1 MPVPTSK
8 RGRPTKQPRSC
19 WRRTPGAPTW
29 SRCCSPEARARGR
42 ATSAARRR
50 SARRWIRAT
59 PTPPPC
65 CESTP
70 LPGRGEDPAGVTTD
84 TTGVRS
90 GSAWDRFAQGPGAPL
105 ALIAV
110 GLVFQLPIFDRWF
123 SFMDEGHILVYADI
137 IARGGELYRDATVY
151 PLPGSFYL
159 LAWAFR
165 LFGTS
170 NLVAR
175 WILVV
180 EFSVLVG
187 LVFVLL
193 RRMVPAGWALAGALS
208 MLPYRIWAFPHW
220 HMYSYSSTA
229 LLLLFSALLGVV
241 RFTAGGQRR
250 WLLLSGL
257 LFGLGVACK
266 QDYGAAALVAISLVL
281 FATARTS
288 AASSFVQLFG
298 WFIAPAAA
306 VGVATAVHFLRQG
319 LFGDLVRFT
328 VLHHLIGM
336 ANYEYP
342 RFPPLFPILGQDPF
356 LRSNAG
362 HSAYMPAIVNTLDLP
377 RVLESSWYRDTALYD
392 LALKLYYFAPYP
404 MVAFG
409 AARLW
414 ARRRLLRDPSA
425 RPAALAEL
433 ALWAFGSTL
442 IALVTLNRPQD
453 YVHLAV
459 LYWPLLC
466 LGVVYLRAF
475 VQGRRALALSL
486 VAVGAVPAALA
497 LAYTGSLA
505 WRLRTV
511 HSTPVASKRSGL
523 YVTPEQA
530 QLLDGLV
537 DYIRA
542 HTAPGEP
549 VAVMPYFPILH
560 FYAQRPGPHRASYIV
575 WPFPEIPDRERSII
589 QALEATHTKLLIY
602 NLNEFLVFEDMAH
615 YAPQLFAYLVEHF
628 EMDRIFSYE
637 WLGYRIGAALRVDGA
652 APGRRLRPLESEGVA

>member
-90 GSAWDRFAQGPGAPL
+90 GSAWDRFVQGAGAPL

-110 GLVFQLPIFDRWF
+110 GFVFQLPIFDRWF

-137 IARGGELYRDATVY
+137 ITRGGELYRDATVY

-193 RRMVPAGWALAGALS
+193 RRIVPAGWALAGALL

-229 LLLLFSALLGVV
+229 LLLLFSSLLGVL
-241 RFTAGGQRR
+241 RSTEGGRR
-250 WLLLSGL
+250 GWLLFAGL

-266 QDYGAAALVAISLVL
+266 QDYGAAALVAIGL
-281 FATARTS
+281 FLFVAARTAPAPS
-288 AASSFVQLFG
+288 ASFAALFG
-298 WFIAPAAA
+298 AFMAPAAA
-306 VGVATAVHFLRQG
+306 VGLALGAHFLHQG
-319 LFGDLVRFT
+319 LLGDLLRFT
-328 VLHHLIGM
+328 VLNHLVGM
-336 ANYEYP
+336 ASYEYP
-342 RFPPLFPILGQDPF
+342 SFPPLFPIVGQDPF
-356 LRSNAG
+356 LRAPAG
-362 HSAYMPAIVNTLDLP
+362 HEAYMPAIVLTLDLG
-377 RVLESSWYRDTALYD
+377 RWLQSYVYRETALYD

-404 MVAFG
+404 ILAFG

-414 ARRRLLRDPSA
+414 RRRRFLRDAGA

-433 ALWAFGSTL
+433 ALWGFGSAL
-442 IALVTLNRPQD
+442 IALVALNRPQD

-459 LYWPLLC
+459 LYWP
-466 LGVVYLRAF
+466 
-475 VQGRRALALSL
+475 
-486 VAVGAVPAALA
+486 
-497 LAYTGSLA
+497 
-505 WRLRTV
+505 
-511 HSTPVASKRSGL
+511 
-523 YVTPEQA
+523 
-530 QLLDGLV
+530 
-537 DYIRA
+537 
-542 HTAPGEP
+542 
-549 VAVMPYFPILH
+549 
-560 FYAQRPGPHRASYIV
+560 
-575 WPFPEIPDRERSII
+575 
-589 QALEATHTKLLIY
+589 
-602 NLNEFLVFEDMAH
+602 
-615 YAPQLFAYLVEHF
+615 
-628 EMDRIFSYE
+628 
-637 WLGYRIGAALRVDGA
+637 
-652 APGRRLRPLESEGVA
+652 